1 MDISD
6 PLKYDQILKFSL
18 SASQW
23 SQRAL
28 KREYLP
34 SMYVNF
40 RRKSKLSSTYRY
52 IDKTFINYCRFWSNR
67 ILLYFPVYVPVL
79 VYRRQNLNFSHL
91 FDDLGHENH
100 IFPES
105 TIQADHPDHSYHLT
119 T

>member
-1 MDISD
+1 MEISD
-6 PLKYDQILKFSL
+6 PLKYDQNLKFSL

-52 IDKTFINYCRFWSNR
+52 IDKTFINYCGFWSNR
-67 ILLYFPVYVPVL
+67 ILLYFPLYVRVL
-79 VYRRQNLNFSHL
+79 VYRRDISTFLNYL
-91 FDDLGHENH
+91 M
-100 IFPES
+100 I
-105 TIQADHPDHSYHLT
+105 
-119 T
+119 